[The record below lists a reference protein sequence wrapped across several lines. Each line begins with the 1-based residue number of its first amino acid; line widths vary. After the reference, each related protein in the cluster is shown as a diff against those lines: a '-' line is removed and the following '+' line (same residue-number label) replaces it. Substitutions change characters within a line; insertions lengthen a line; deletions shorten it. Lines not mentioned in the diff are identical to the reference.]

1 MFFSRRKLT
10 RSLISVV
17 LLMSM
22 MEVGHANISSDLNS
36 YFDDLGFASNVS
48 APSAYQ
54 GQSAGYYTGGSIYA
68 RNTVRDIQVMH
79 MDLPSYRAG
88 CGGIDLFT
96 GGFSFINSD
105 ELTSFFT
112 NVMNNAVG
120 YAFTLAMA
128 SVSPEMTSVYKWME
142 DLADRVNQTNMNSC
156 ETGAALVGG
165 LWPKTAESQRQVCET
180 IGTSGMGIFD
190 DWASA
195 RQGCGNEGE
204 MSNTLDKGKSDPAYK
219 AMIAEGNIAPNILQ
233 GIDYLGDDTELAEL
247 FMSLSGTV
255 ILSSNGSGD
264 DAKHVQEVLPSL
276 AGNSNLVN
284 ALLHGGD
291 TPIYKCDTTEVD
303 GCLHPSSSGNSI
315 TIQTNDALENQVS
328 DMLTSMVQKIQND
341 EALSDEEKGLLQST
355 SIPIYK
361 ILKVELAL
369 QKDAATLDIQKY
381 ADVVATDIL
390 TQYLSESLDAVQAS
404 LSTVD
409 YPEEYMQKFQAG
421 LQEAYKQ
428 VAGFKTNAYQQVTM
442 ANNLV
447 LQTEQE
453 EQMLVGEFSSD
464 FENNI
469 QWARGVYS

>member
-1 MFFSRRKLT
+1 MFFLKPKLL
-10 RSLISVV
+10 SLLCSSVFLFAV
-17 LLMSM
+17 FN
-22 MEVGHANISSDLNS
+22 EAQANISSDLNS

-105 ELTSFFT
+105 ELTGFFT

-165 LWPKTAESQRQVCET
+165 MWPKTAESQRQVCES
-180 IGTSGMGIFD
+180 IGTSGTGLFD

-195 RQGCGNEGE
+195 RQECGNAGQT
-204 MSNTLDKGKSDPAYK
+204 SDTLSKGGSEYQS
-219 AMIAEGNIAPNILQ
+219 MIAEGNIAWKVLQ
-233 GIDYLGDDTELAEL
+233 KLDYLGDDTELAEL

-255 ILSSNGSGD
+255 ILAPDKDKGSGD
-264 DAKHVQEVLPSL
+264 DAPHVQKVLASL
-276 AGNSNLVN
+276 AGNNNLVN
-284 ALLHGGD
+284 ALLHGGEAE
-291 TPIYKCDTTEVD
+291 IYKCDTTDAD
-303 GCLHPSSSGNSI
+303 GCTSPTKT
-315 TIQTNDALENQVS
+315 TIDVQQNAALENQVS
-328 DMLTSMVQKIQND
+328 DLLTSMVQKIQND
-341 EALSDEEKGLLQST
+341 EALNDEEKGLLQST

-381 ADVVATDIL
+381 SEVVATDIL
-390 TQYLSESLDAVQAS
+390 TQYLSESLDAVQMS

-409 YPEEYMQKFQAG
+409 YPEEYMQEFQAG
-421 LQEAYKQ
+421 LQGAYKQ
-428 VAGFKTNAYQQVTM
+428 VANFKTNAYQQVTM
-442 ANNLV
+442 TNNLV

-453 EQMLVGEFSSD
+453 EQMLVGEFSSE

>member
-1 MFFSRRKLT
+1 MV
-10 RSLISVV
+10 LI
-17 LLMSM
+17 
-22 MEVGHANISSDLNS
+22 
-36 YFDDLGFASNVS
+36 Y
-48 APSAYQ
+48 
-54 GQSAGYYTGGSIYA
+54 
-68 RNTVRDIQVMH
+68 
-79 MDLPSYRAG
+79 LPAV
-88 CGGIDLFT
+88 
-96 GGFSFINSD
+96 FSFINSD
-105 ELTSFFT
+105 ELTSFFE

-120 YAFTLAMA
+120 YAFTLAMT

-165 LWPKTAESQRQVCET
+165 LWPKTAESQRQVCES
-180 IGTSGMGIFD
+180 IGTSSMGIFD

-195 RQGCGNEGE
+195 RQECGNAGQT
-204 MSNTLDKGKSDPAYK
+204 SDTLSKGKDSEYK
-219 AMIAEGNIAPNILQ
+219 AMIAEGNIAWKVLQ
-233 GIDYLGDDTELAEL
+233 NLDYLGDDTELAEL

-255 ILSSNGSGD
+255 ILAADKDKGSGD
-264 DAKHVQEVLPSL
+264 DAPHIQKVLASL
-276 AGNSNLVN
+276 ASNNNLVN
-284 ALLHGGD
+284 ALLHGGEAE
-291 TPIYKCDTTEVD
+291 IYKCDTTDLD
-303 GCLHPSSSGNSI
+303 GCTSPTTT
-315 TIQTNDALENQVS
+315 TIDVQQNDALENQVS

-381 ADVVATDIL
+381 SEVVATDIL
-390 TQYLSESLDAVQAS
+390 TQYLSESLDAVQMS

-409 YPEEYMQKFQAG
+409 YPEEYMQEFQVG
-421 LQEAYKQ
+421 LQDAYKQ
-428 VAGFKTNAYQQVTM
+428 VANYKTNAYQQVTM

-469 QWARGVYS
+469 QWARGMYS